1 MFAFHPPPSLSFGR
15 QPCNVNLR
23 PIEIHNTLAPCADQ
37 MVMLFCI
44 GIKPGLALKEM
55 DSGNKTVFV
64 KGAQGPVDRVQR
76 NGRHLFSYVAK
87 YVLRGGV
94 IVSIHY
100 FEKYLQALRRH
111 LDALFFADSSKQF
124 DSMFGESFR
133 CSNHLTEPEKA
144 AL

>member
-1 MFAFHPPPSLSFGR
+1 MFAFHMSPSLGLGR

-23 PIEIHNTLAPCADQ
+23 PIEIHNTLALRADQ
-37 MVMLFCI
+37 MVMVLCI

-55 DSGNKTVFV
+55 YSGNKTVFV
-64 KGAQGPVDRVQR
+64 KGAQSPVDRVQR

-87 YVLRGGV
+87 CLFSGRVV
-94 IVSIHY
+94 ISVHY

-124 DSMFGESFR
+124 DSLFGEPFR
-133 CSNHLTEPEKA
+133 CSNHLTEP
-144 AL
+144 